1 MERNKSQVNTEEIIN
16 KIRYK
21 RNDISWIGINLDGTN
36 AIVKIVKAKE
46 TPKLIDEK
54 EYCNIVCKKGR
65 NYSQNNSTKGNCQS
79 KCWR

>member
-1 MERNKSQVNTEEIIN
+1 MKKSQVNTEEIIN

-54 EYCNIVCKKGR
+54 EYCND
-65 NYSQNNSTKGNCQS
+65 YSNIDGTM
-79 KCWR
+79 